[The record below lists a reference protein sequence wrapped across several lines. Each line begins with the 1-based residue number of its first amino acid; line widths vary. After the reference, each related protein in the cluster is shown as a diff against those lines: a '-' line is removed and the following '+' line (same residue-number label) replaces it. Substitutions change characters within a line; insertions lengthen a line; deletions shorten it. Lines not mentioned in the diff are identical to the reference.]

1 MASLV
6 AFRAVDKTWINIGT
20 SVVVLSVIGLAAIAC
35 VYSQIKYRD
44 QLGEDSVEKKIGTL
58 Y

>member
-6 AFRAVDKTWINIGT
+6 AFRAVDKTGTNIGT
-20 SVVVLSVIGLAAIAC
+20 SVVVLSIIGLAAIAF
-35 VYSQIKYRD
+35 VYIQIRYRD
-44 QLGEDSVEKKIGTL
+44 QLGDDSVENKIGTL